1 MQLLLITLAL
11 VLVFVVIVQVGKAVE
26 LISVIK
32 EEDDRREET
41 SKSVAF
47 WFGVTGFLLLVFM
60 AVTAY
65 YEYGKFLPVPA
76 SEHGVWIQELITVTL
91 IVTGIVL
98 LITNFLLFFFSWK
111 YRYRK
116 DRRAFYYP
124 HNNKL
129 ELIWTVIPALALTVL
144 VGMGIDKWFKI
155 FSEAPS
161 EAIRIEATA
170 KQFGWY
176 IRYGGK
182 DNKLGPRD
190 FTLVN
195 AENEL
200 GVRWNDE
207 ASQDDFL
214 SDEIVLPVNTPV
226 YVNIAALD
234 VIHNFYLPEFRLMMD
249 AVPGMPTKFWF
260 KPTITTEKMRELKG
274 DPEFDYE
281 LACNQL
287 CGTGHW
293 NMKRIVKIVTEEE
306 YKVWFA
312 KQKSYYEQ
320 NILAKK
326 EEAAPAVP
334 VVAADSAAAV
344 VDSTV
349 AK

>member
-32 EEDDRREET
+32 DEDDRREDT

-47 WFGVTGFLLLVFM
+47 WFGLTGFALLIFM
-60 AVTAY
+60 GVTAY
-65 YEYGKFLPVPA
+65 YEYGKFLPTPA
-76 SEHGVWIQELITVTL
+76 SEHGVWIHNLLMVTL
-91 IVTGIVL
+91 ITTGIVF
-98 LITNFLLFFFSWK
+98 LITNFLLFYFTWK

-129 ELIWTVIPALALTVL
+129 ELIWTVVPALALTVL

-155 FSEAPS
+155 FSEAPT

-176 IRYGGK
+176 IRYAGK
-182 DNKLGPRD
+182 DNQLGPRD
-190 FTLVN
+190 FTIVN

-214 SDEIVLPVNTPV
+214 SDEIVIPVNTPV
-226 YVNIAALD
+226 LVNIAALD

-249 AVPGMPTKFWF
+249 AVPGIPTKFWF
-260 KPTITTEKMRELKG
+260 KPTITTEKMREIKN

-293 NMKRIVKIVTEEE
+293 NMKRTVRVVTEEE

-312 KQKSYYEQ
+312 EQKSYYEQ
-320 NILAKK
+320 NILAKSQ
-326 EEAAPAVP
+326 EAAPAP
-334 VVAADSAAAV
+334 AASEAV
-344 VDSTV
+344 VVTDSTV
-349 AK
+349 TE

>member
-32 EEDDRREET
+32 EEDDRREDT
-41 SKSVAF
+41 SKSISF
-47 WFGVTGFLLLVFM
+47 WFVLSGILLFLFV
-60 AVTAY
+60 AGTAY
-65 YEYGKFLPVPA
+65 YEHGKFLPVPA
-76 SEHGVWIQELITVTL
+76 SEHGVWIQQLITVTL
-91 IVTGIVL
+91 IVTGFVFL
-98 LITNFLLFFFSWK
+98 VTNFLLFYFTWK

-116 DRRAFYYP
+116 DRKAYYYP

-129 ELIWTVIPALALTVL
+129 ELLWTVIPAFALTVL

-176 IRYGGK
+176 IRYAGA
-182 DNKLGPRD
+182 DNELGARD
-190 FTLVN
+190 FTLVT

-200 GVRWNDE
+200 GVKWNE
-207 ASQDDFL
+207 KASQDDFL
-214 SDEIVLPVNTPV
+214 TDEIVLPVNTPV

-260 KPTITTEKMRELKG
+260 KPTITTEKMREIKN

-293 NMKRIVKIVTEEE
+293 NMKRTVKIVTEEE
-306 YKVWFA
+306 YKKWLSE
-312 KQKSYYEQ
+312 QKSYYSQ
-320 NILAKK
+320 NILK
-326 EEAAPAVP
+326 EEAP
-334 VVAADSAAAV
+334 AAV
-344 VDSTV
+344 EEVPATPADSTV
-349 AK
+349 AE